1 MYGYFVRSEFP
12 QCWSWDLV
20 CLVVTQGSS
29 VIDSWYFEGTYP
41 LHLHAE
47 QCHGPQKN
55 FSMTALQ
62 GLFGKWLV
70 TCGLW
75 PPRLTDLNL
84 CRYYL
89 SGHWKMALMEKPTFF
104 ARCEREYS
112 KRTCSYLKVRVSVFV
127 ENICRRLEAFLGSG
141 GGTSKLLSIIKYVE
155 WRGKHRLHLEGCL
168 LSVP

>member
-1 MYGYFVRSEFP
+1 
-12 QCWSWDLV
+12 
-20 CLVVTQGSS
+20 
-29 VIDSWYFEGTYP
+29 
-41 LHLHAE
+41 
-47 QCHGPQKN
+47 
-55 FSMTALQ
+55 
-62 GLFGKWLV
+62 
-70 TCGLW
+70 
-75 PPRLTDLNL
+75 
-84 CRYYL
+84 
-89 SGHWKMALMEKPTFF
+89 MALMEKPTFF